1 MNIIYTKHKNI
12 KEESLIKDPVI
23 VRVSKFDEEG
33 YGEFSKQMNDAH
45 NTGQT
50 IIPVVID
57 SYGGHA
63 YSLMGM
69 ISIIENAKLP
79 VATIVESKAM
89 SCGAIL
95 FTFGTEGYRY
105 MSQSATLMIHDVAS
119 FAFGKI
125 EEIKADVK
133 EGERLN
139 TLVYRMM
146 DTNCNHPKG
155 YFKKLVH
162 ERGHSDW
169 YLSAK
174 DCKKHKLTNHI
185 GIPELEVNI
194 GLDFKMI

>member
-1 MNIIYTKHKNI
+1 MNILVTKHKNI

-23 VRVSKFDEEG
+23 VRLSKFDEDG
-33 YGEFSKQMNDAH
+33 YEEFSKQMNDAH

-50 IIPVVID
+50 IIPIVID
-57 SYGGHA
+57 SYGGEA

-146 DTNCNHPKG
+146 ADNCKQPKD

-174 DCKKHKLTNHI
+174 DAKKHKLTNHI
-185 GIPELEVNI
+185 GVPNLEVNI
-194 GLDFKMI
+194 TLDFKLD